1 MEALQEYRHIID
13 KKTKDIFVKSVKG
26 VISNNKF
33 RDIGFVGI
41 VGSIDKEYSHDIDL
55 LIFPSKNAKIG
66 DAISSIVKFYDS
78 LDKELKRHHERFY
91 IAITPKKSTQEMVYY
106 LASLQEGGAGLI
118 PIHSLFFPDYKSF
131 KKFNPEN
138 FQKEI
143 KKNLITL
150 HGEFGVIHEIRNDIS
165 QSKLEP
171 YFVILDFE
179 MSSKLKTFPK
189 HLIRTS
195 AESLFSY
202 LHSKYNIPLSKKKHH
217 NILDIEREIFRMLKY
232 LDSVTYD

>member
-1 MEALQEYRHIID
+1 METIQQYRPIID
-13 KKTKDIFVKSVKG
+13 KKTKGVFMKTVKDM
-26 VISNNKF
+26 ISNNKF
-33 RDIGFVGI
+33 SDIGFIGI
-41 VGSIDKEYSHDIDL
+41 VGSIDEEYSHDIDL
-55 LIFPSKNAKIG
+55 LIFPAKNSKIG
-66 DAISSIVKFYDS
+66 DSISSIVKFYNV
-78 LDKELKRHHERFY
+78 LDKEIKRHHERFY

-143 KKNLITL
+143 KKDLITL
-150 HGEFGVIHEIRNDIS
+150 YGEFEVINEIRNDIS

-171 YFVILDFE
+171 YFAILDFE

-202 LHSKYNIPLSKKKHH
+202 LHSKYNIPISKKKHH
-217 NILDIEREIFRMLKY
+217 KLLEIEREIFRILKY